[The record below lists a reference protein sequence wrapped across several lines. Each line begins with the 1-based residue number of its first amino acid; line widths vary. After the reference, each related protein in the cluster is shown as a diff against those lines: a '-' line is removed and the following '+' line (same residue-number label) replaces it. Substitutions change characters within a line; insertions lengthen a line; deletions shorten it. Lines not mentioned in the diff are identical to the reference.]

1 MILWAATLCLCTVR
15 KMVSFNIVYEFLDG
29 LYTLKFGNQ
38 SLGNF
43 GQLRASNGD
52 LEISPLQDTPGLNKS
67 MVTNYPTYSLYEN
80 SRNDRIA
87 FRQSRANSD
96 LRMNDSTNIV
106 NNSRCGKPN
115 GIIQH
120 FRYGI
125 HRQL

>member
-1 MILWAATLCLCTVR
+1 
-15 KMVSFNIVYEFLDG
+15 MVSDKSTISFLDG

-43 GQLRASNGD
+43 GQLRANNGD
-52 LEISPLQDTPGLNKS
+52 LEISPMQDKPGLNKS

-96 LRMNDSTNIV
+96 MRINDSTNFI
-106 NNSRCGKPN
+106 NNSR
-115 GIIQH
+115 
-120 FRYGI
+120 
-125 HRQL
+125 